1 MYISITRLDE
11 DLISSDE
18 LFLNLTENITN
29 QNYVRVPSGV
39 TKLNVKVTVIETHI
53 DDLLIILI
61 KLRNIS
67 MIF

>member
-18 LFLNLTENITN
+18 PFLNLTENITS
-29 QNYVRVPSGV
+29 QNYVRVLSGV

-61 KLRNIS
+61 KLRNI
-67 MIF
+67 

>member
-11 DLISSDE
+11 DLISSVE

-61 KLRNIS
+61 KVMN
-67 MIF
+67 F

>member
-61 KLRNIS
+61 KLRNI
-67 MIF
+67 

>member
-18 LFLNLTENITN
+18 PFLNLTENITS
-29 QNYVRVPSGV
+29 QNYVRVLSGV

>member
-61 KLRNIS
+61 KVRNI
-67 MIF
+67 

>member
-1 MYISITRLDE
+1 MYISITQLDE

-61 KLRNIS
+61 KVRNI
-67 MIF
+67 

>member
-1 MYISITRLDE
+1 MYISVTRLDE

-29 QNYVRVPSGV
+29 QNSVRVPSGV

-61 KLRNIS
+61 KLRNI
-67 MIF
+67 

>member
-1 MYISITRLDE
+1 MYISVTRLDE

-61 KLRNIS
+61 KVRNI
-67 MIF
+67 